1 MGLSSSFGCPYYS
14 NINNEVNTMMEWL
27 SWSNFFYLAG
37 LIIAGVATLVASKYR
52 SIVKEIK
59 DVASELQKAYE
70 DGELSKEEKEAVM
83 KEALDVLKAV
93 INLKWKIF

>member
-1 MGLSSSFGCPYYS
+1 
-14 NINNEVNTMMEWL
+14 MMEWL
-27 SWSNFFYLAG
+27 SWSNLFYLVG
-37 LIIAGVATLVASKYR
+37 LIIAGVATLVATKYR
-52 SIVKEIK
+52 NIVKEMK

-70 DGELSKEEKEAVM
+70 DGELSKEEKGAVM

>member
-1 MGLSSSFGCPYYS
+1 
-14 NINNEVNTMMEWL
+14 MMEWL
-27 SWSNFFYLAG
+27 SLSNLFYLIG
-37 LIIAGVATLVASKYR
+37 LIVAGVATLVATRYR
-52 SIVKEIK
+52 SVVKEIK

-70 DGELSKEEKEAVM
+70 DGELSKEEKETVM

>member
-1 MGLSSSFGCPYYS
+1 
-14 NINNEVNTMMEWL
+14 MEWL

-70 DGELSKEEKEAVM
+70 DGELSKEEKESVM

>member
-1 MGLSSSFGCPYYS
+1 
-14 NINNEVNTMMEWL
+14 MEWL

-37 LIIAGVATLVASKYR
+37 LTIAGVATLVASKYR
-52 SIVKEIK
+52 NIVKEIK

-70 DGELSKEEKEAVM
+70 DGELSKEEKESVM

-93 INLKWKIF
+93 ISVRFKIF

>member
-1 MGLSSSFGCPYYS
+1 
-14 NINNEVNTMMEWL
+14 MMEWL
-27 SWSNFFYLAG
+27 SWGNFFYLAG

-52 SIVKEIK
+52 TIVKEIK

-70 DGELSKEEKEAVM
+70 DGRLSKEEKEDVM

-93 INLKWKIF
+93 INLKWRIFK

>member
-1 MGLSSSFGCPYYS
+1 
-14 NINNEVNTMMEWL
+14 MMEWL
-27 SWSNFFYLAG
+27 SLSNLFYLIG
-37 LIIAGVATLVASKYR
+37 LIVAGVATLVATRYR
-52 SIVKEIK
+52 SVVKEIK

-70 DGELSKEEKEAVM
+70 DGELSKEEKESVM

>member
-1 MGLSSSFGCPYYS
+1 
-14 NINNEVNTMMEWL
+14 MEWL

-70 DGELSKEEKEAVM
+70 DGELSKEEKETVM

>member
-1 MGLSSSFGCPYYS
+1 
-14 NINNEVNTMMEWL
+14 MMEWL

-52 SIVKEIK
+52 TIVKEIK

-70 DGELSKEEKEAVM
+70 DGRLSKEEKEDVM

-93 INLKWKIF
+93 INLKWRIFK

>member
-1 MGLSSSFGCPYYS
+1 
-14 NINNEVNTMMEWL
+14 MEWL

-37 LIIAGVATLVASKYR
+37 LIIAGVATLVASRYR
-52 SIVKEIK
+52 SVVKEIK